1 MIKEPLLPKTSFSMP
16 DLKVWYV
23 VGEGRKGRFFHTLSA
38 AKGFTSH
45 FRPMFSV
52 ALVEYDL
59 TNGTTSV
66 LMDWKAGTCE
76 WCGGDAVNYNAH
88 FARATAQFDADVI
101 CGKCYF
107 SESEQPW

>member
-1 MIKEPLLPKTSFSMP
+1 MIKEQLLPKTGFSLP

-23 VGEGRKGRFFHTLSA
+23 VGEGQNGRFFHTLSA

-45 FRPMFSV
+45 FRPEASV

-76 WCGGDAVNYNAH
+76 WCGGDAVDYNAY
-88 FARATAQFDADVI
+88 FSRANTKFDADVI
-101 CGKCYF
+101 CGECSL
-107 SESEQPW
+107 SEREQPW